1 MTANSFIN
9 DLIHE
14 IEKQLNVKV
23 VDTNT
28 PPQGMTSQVFFVA
41 IDNGDEYAIKYGED
55 AMKDVPAF
63 ELISEK
69 NVSIPVPK
77 LITSFVFEEIPVVI
91 LEKVEYP
98 LLETV
103 SVNEMAKYIP
113 SMVKNLKKLHEIKSD
128 KPGLLTEQ
136 GSTRT
141 WKEMMLSI
149 FNGGDFDW
157 QEVASR
163 EGVDGQLILD
173 SVEKIITKINTTDL
187 PETLFSFLHTDFNQR
202 NLFVDPNGSEITG
215 IIDWEEAMFGDPL
228 YDLARVR
235 MYIWHFDLG
244 EEVVENYYKLLGYTE
259 EQKKIEELYWLSRVI
274 QYLGW
279 YSEELHEFNV
289 GRIKLHQGYL
299 RNYKW

>member
-1 MTANSFIN
+1 MF
-9 DLIHE
+9 
-14 IEKQLNVKV
+14 
-23 VDTNT
+23 
-28 PPQGMTSQVFFVA
+28 
-41 IDNGDEYAIKYGED
+41 
-55 AMKDVPAF
+55 
-63 ELISEK
+63 
-69 NVSIPVPK
+69 SIPVPK
-77 LITSFVFEEIPVVI
+77 LITSFVFEETPVVI

-103 SVNEMAKYIP
+103 AVNEMAKYIP

-128 KPGLLTEQ
+128 KPGLLTEP
-136 GSTRT
+136 GSIRT
-141 WKEMMLSI
+141 WKEMMVSI

-163 EGVDGQLILD
+163 EGVDGQLVLD

-187 PETLFSFLHTDFNQR
+187 PANNFSFLHTDFNQR

-228 YDLARVR
+228 YDFARVR

-244 EEVVENYYKLLGYTE
+244 DKVVEDYYNLLGYTKE
-259 EQKKIEELYWLSRVI
+259 EKKIEELYWLSRVI

-279 YSEELHEFNV
+279 YSEKLNEFNL
-289 GRIKLHQGYL
+289 GRIKLHQDYL

>member
-1 MTANSFIN
+1 MKNNNFVN
-9 DLIHE
+9 KLIKE
-14 IEKQLNVKV
+14 IETQLKLKV
-23 VDTNT
+23 LNT
-28 PPQGMTSQVFFVA
+28 SIPPQGMSSKVFF
-41 IDNGDEYAIKYGED
+41 IKTGNKEEYAIKYGED

-77 LITSFVFEEIPVVI
+77 LITSFIFEEIPVVI

-103 SVNEMAKYIP
+103 AVNEMAKYIP

-128 KPGLLTEQ
+128 KPGLLTEP
-136 GSTRT
+136 GSIRT
-141 WKEMMLSI
+141 WKEMMVSI

-187 PETLFSFLHTDFNQR
+187 PETQFSFLHTDFNQR
-202 NLFVDPNGSEITG
+202 NLFVDPNGDEITG

-244 EEVVENYYKLLGYTE
+244 DEVVENYYKLLCYTE
-259 EQKKIEELYWLSRVI
+259 EQKKVEELYWLSRVI

-279 YSEELHEFNV
+279 YSEELNEFNM
-289 GRIKLHQGYL
+289 GRIKLHQDYL

>member
-1 MTANSFIN
+1 MDNTTFQIRLVKHIEEN
-9 DLIHE
+9 LE
-14 IEKQLNVKV
+14 IKILETKI
-23 VDTNT
+23 

-77 LITSFVFEEIPVVI
+77 LITSFVFEETPVVI
-91 LEKVEYP
+91 LERVEYP

-103 SVNEMAKYIP
+103 AVNEMAKYIP

-128 KPGLLTEQ
+128 KPGLLTEP
-136 GSTRT
+136 GSIRT
-141 WKEMMLSI
+141 WKEMMVSI

-187 PETLFSFLHTDFNQR
+187 PETQFSFLHTDFNQR
-202 NLFVDPNGSEITG
+202 NLFVDPNGDEITG

-279 YSEELHEFNV
+279 YSEELNEFNK
-289 GRIKLHQGYL
+289 GRIKLHQDFL